1 MEKDFSCHLA
11 DEYQRLSLFAVKE
24 LPAKGM
30 LGCSIKAKS
39 SQPHNPSDRA
49 MPFIF
54 NPKTDQLGSKLA
66 GILFSL
72 VMKLWVHLH

>member
-1 MEKDFSCHLA
+1 M
-11 DEYQRLSLFAVKE
+11 KE

-39 SQPHNPSDRA
+39 SQPHNPSDKA
-49 MPFIF
+49 IPFIF

-66 GILFSL
+66 GNLFSI
-72 VMKLWVHLH
+72 VMRLWVHLHRGSLVSA

>member
-24 LPAKGM
+24 LPAKGR

-39 SQPHNPSDRA
+39 SQPHSPSDKA

-54 NPKTDQLGSKLA
+54 NPETDQLSSKLA
-66 GILFSL
+66 GILFSI

>member
-39 SQPHNPSDRA
+39 SQPHNPLDKA

-54 NPKTDQLGSKLA
+54 NLETDQLGSKLA
-66 GILFSL
+66 GILFSI
-72 VMKLWVHLH
+72 VMKLLVHLH

>member
-1 MEKDFSCHLA
+1 M
-11 DEYQRLSLFAVKE
+11 KE

-39 SQPHNPSDRA
+39 SQPHNPSDKA

-54 NPKTDQLGSKLA
+54 NPETDQLSSKLA
-66 GILFSL
+66 GILFSI
-72 VMKLWVHLH
+72 VMEVMGSFALRKFGECLTSQI

>member
-39 SQPHNPSDRA
+39 SQPRSPLDKA

-66 GILFSL
+66 GCL
-72 VMKLWVHLH
+72 V